1 MHWWTNL
8 KCSDLWQIADS
19 YLDGE
24 LQTETNHAVIA
35 HLERC
40 LSCRRELS
48 ASRELRSRLRAAF
61 IHAPELDEAEGFAER
76 LKSLLR
82 AST

>member
-8 KCSDLWQIADS
+8 QCSDLWQIADS

-40 LSCRRELS
+40 LSCRRELR
-48 ASRELRSRLRAAF
+48 ARRELRSKLRAAF
-61 IHAPELDEAEGFAER
+61 NNAPELDAPEGFADR
-76 LKSLLR
+76 LRSLLR
-82 AST
+82 ART